1 MIKGVA
7 EQRAER
13 VPSSDA
19 FFLHVESPSAPH
31 HVGGLIMLDTSKAG
45 GPPRREQAIAAIEA
59 NLPDLPR
66 FRQRPAQ
73 LSRWRRPRWV
83 PHSGLDWEWHVPAF
97 DLTRPDGSPGGMSAL
112 HELVAGLSARP
123 LPRDRPLW
131 RFCLVTGV
139 EENVAAIVSLVHHSV
154 ADGIGTVNL
163 MLRLFDSPD
172 LTAGVEGVALPSL
185 PRRILGGVIG
195 LAQLATDRRPRA
207 ALPVSPAAERRFAT
221 LALELDGVRRLA
233 RAHGARVTDLLLC
246 GTAGALRRISDAPL
260 PSTLLVNVPLMAAE
274 IRPGRDGSAGVGN
287 VTAGVMVEVPLGEGP
302 ERDRLAA
309 ITKATTRLRTGTRVI
324 ASRFVMT
331 RVADLMPP
339 AFHAWFA
346 RAVYGGRFFNGTV
359 SNMPG
364 ANWQVTALG
373 EYPLI
378 TAYPIIPIA
387 PGTPFVV
394 GVLGWHG
401 VFSMTVATDPAF
413 VGDAERFVDEFQ
425 KVLDEL
431 A

>member
-1 MIKGVA
+1 MA

-19 FFLHVESPSAPH
+19 FFLHVESPAAPH
-31 HVGGLIMLDTSKAG
+31 HVGGLIMLDTAKAG
-45 GPPRREQAIAAIEA
+45 GPPRREQAIAAIKA
-59 NLPDLPR
+59 KLPALPR
-66 FRQRPAQ
+66 FRLRPSPS
-73 LSRWRRPRWV
+73 SRWRRPRWV
-83 PHSGLDWEWHVPAF
+83 PHEDLDWEWHVPAF
-97 DLTRPDGSPGGMSAL
+97 DLTRPDGRPGGMSAL

-131 RFCLVTGV
+131 RFCLVAGV

-172 LTAGVEGVALPSL
+172 LTAGVEDVVLPSL

-207 ALPVSPAAERRFAT
+207 ALPVSPVAERRFAT
-221 LALELDGVRRLA
+221 LALDLDTVRHLA
-233 RAHGARVTDLLLC
+233 RARGARVTDLLLS
-246 GTAGALRRISDAPL
+246 GTAGALRRISDHPL
-260 PSTLLVNVPLMAAE
+260 PPTLLVNVPLMAAE
-274 IRPGRDGSAGVGN
+274 IRPGKDGGVGN
-287 VTAGVMVEVPLGEGP
+287 ITAGVMVEVPLGDMP
-302 ERDRLAA
+302 ERARLAA
-309 ITKATTRLRTGTRVI
+309 IAKATNRLRTGTRVI

-331 RVADLMPP
+331 RIADLMPP

-346 RAVYGGRFFNGTV
+346 RAVYGGKFFNGTV

-364 ANWQVTALG
+364 ATWQVTALG

-394 GVLGWHG
+394 GVLGWYG

-413 VGDAERFVDEFQ
+413 AGDAERFVDEFQ

-431 A
+431 S